1 MGGLGDAL
9 SGLFSCFAP
18 ARFGFPQL
26 TFGACFGARGR
37 ARVAQRVIMRPNL
50 FGAWRLAGAR

>member
-1 MGGLGDAL
+1 MGGFGDAL

-26 TFGACFGARGR
+26 TFGACFGPRGR
-37 ARVAQRVIMRPNL
+37 AWAP
-50 FGAWRLAGAR
+50 